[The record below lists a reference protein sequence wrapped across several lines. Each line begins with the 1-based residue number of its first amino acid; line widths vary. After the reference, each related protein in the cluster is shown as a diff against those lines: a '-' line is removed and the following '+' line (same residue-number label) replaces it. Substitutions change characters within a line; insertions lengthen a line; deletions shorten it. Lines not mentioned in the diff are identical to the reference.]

1 MYAGAMGYTA
11 HYFQHAVQLWL
22 EHGWLKPGLRLIE
35 FGAQEFF
42 ADATET
48 HREVGDFLG
57 RHGASKDAIATALG
71 DGLPRVD
78 AIYAALGIDYLSIDV
93 DGAHGSTFFDLNTFA
108 APTAWRD
115 AFDFVNNEGTIEH
128 LANPLNGFHV
138 AHDIAKVGAV
148 IRHNFPLIGW
158 SQHGFANLT
167 SKFYA
172 HLVGDNA
179 YEVLRVQATVS
190 ESTVFDD
197 PLFTTCVALTGD
209 SGNPTTQI
217 PAPAV
222 TNIWGE
228 LVYRKMRDR
237 PFVMPVD
244 HVEGPNAQSVR
255 QRLNENFHRIRLLRE
270 LDALE

>member
-1 MYAGAMGYTA
+1 MGYTA
-11 HYFQHAVQLWL
+11 HYFQHAVELWL
-22 EHGWLKPGLRLIE
+22 ERGWLKPGHRLIE

-42 ADATET
+42 ADAAEAF
-48 HREVGDFLG
+48 HGVSNFLG
-57 RHGASKDAIATALG
+57 RHGASMPSLARG
-71 DGLPRVD
+71 ELPQVG

-108 APTAWRD
+108 APTAWCS

-128 LANPLNGFHV
+128 LANPINGFHV
-138 AHDIAKVGAV
+138 AHDIAKVGGV

-158 SQHGFANLT
+158 YQHGFANLT
-167 SKFYA
+167 TKFYA
-172 HLVGDNA
+172 HLIGDNA
-179 YEVLRVQATVS
+179 YELLKEQATVT
-190 ESTVFDD
+190 ETTPFND

-209 SGNPTTQI
+209 SANPTTEI

-228 LVYRKMRDR
+228 LVYRKTHDR

-244 HVEGPNAQSVR
+244 HVEGPNAVAVR
-255 QRLNENFHRIRLLRE
+255 ERLAANYHRLTRL
-270 LDALE
+270 AKP